1 MADSL
6 QANLDRAAG
15 YLKRFQSKLVPHFIA
30 GEPVPSA
37 SSATFDTLDPA
48 TNQKQATV
56 ASGDGKDID
65 RAAAAAA
72 AAFRIWRDISGAK
85 RRQILHAIADAI
97 EARADEIA
105 LVESSDTGQPIRYM
119 AKAALRGAENFRFYA
134 DRAPGAADGRS
145 MPDAD
150 HLNYS
155 LRQPIGPVG
164 VITPWNTPFMLST
177 WKIAPALAAGCTVV
191 HKPAEWSPL
200 SAVLLTEIMDERSAN
215 TAAPPA
221 SSIACTVSAKAPARR

>member
-48 TNQKQATV
+48 TNEKQATV

-65 RAAAAAA
+65 RAAAAEA
-72 AAFRIWRDISGAK
+72 AAFRIWRDISGANARSCTPSQTRSRRAPTK
-85 RRQILHAIADAI
+85 SRSLNPPTPANRFATWRRQRCAAREFPLLRRPRARRRRRPLDAGRRSPQLFAAPADRPRRRHHAVEHAVHAVDV
-97 EARADEIA
+97 EDRARARRGLHGRPQARRMEPA
-105 LVESSDTGQPIRYM
+105 FRR
-119 AKAALRGAENFRFYA
+119 AARR
-134 DRAPGAADGRS
+134 RS
-145 MPDAD
+145 WT
-150 HLNYS
+150 S
-155 LRQPIGPVG
+155 
-164 VITPWNTPFMLST
+164 
-177 WKIAPALAAGCTVV
+177 
-191 HKPAEWSPL
+191 
-200 SAVLLTEIMDERSAN
+200 RSAN
-215 TAAPPA
+215 TAAPSA